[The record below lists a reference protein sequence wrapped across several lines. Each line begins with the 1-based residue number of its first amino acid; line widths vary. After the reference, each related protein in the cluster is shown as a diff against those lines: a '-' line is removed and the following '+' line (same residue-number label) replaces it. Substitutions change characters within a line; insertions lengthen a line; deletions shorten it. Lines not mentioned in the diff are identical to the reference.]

1 MKLYHYNTS
10 CLDVLSS
17 QVQRGLVKDNGDIW
31 QYGKNL
37 SFFIKELPINLPEVL
52 NNKHKFW
59 TKGAQIWCHVIDV
72 SVFPTNITYRLM
84 ESPEKIKLL
93 YKTQDWSSIEGDS
106 ELAALYRKQIFD
118 MEKAQG
124 YMGRSRNGLVRALN
138 KFKDMDTVS
147 YYKHMA
153 ALDILY
159 PEDKL
164 MDKYAAC
171 VPHVM
176 VYPTTTIPIESSHLV
191 TFK

>member
-59 TKGAQIWCHVIDV
+59 TKGAQIWCHVIETDKLPKV
-72 SVFPTNITYRLM
+72 INYRVV
-84 ESPEKIKLL
+84 ETPEKTKLL
-93 YKTQDWSSIEGDS
+93 YELQDWSRAEGNP
-106 ELAALYRKQIFD
+106 ELVSMYMKQIED
-118 MEKAQG
+118 MEKTNG
-124 YMGRSRNGLVRALN
+124 YIGRSRNGLVRALN
-138 KFKDMDTVS
+138 KFSNMNTAD
-147 YYKHMA
+147 YYKRMSV
-153 ALDILY
+153 LNSLY

-171 VPHVM
+171 VPHLM
-176 VYPTTTIPIESSHLV
+176 IYPTTSIPIVSSHLV